1 MQWMQLDQNGDANS
15 WSLGEFLAQDEVRVM
30 MLDPAC
36 TKSLTFPAED
46 DGSLDDIPSSTDAFT
61 AAGPG
66 PSSAASDGLH
76 VIERVQKRHGANGAI
91 AHARIACGSEVADFF
106 PALAGWGSVPDD
118 EAAQA
123 TAPAEEAPPRRAPFA
138 PLARESDITAERFAE
153 LAALGQPF
161 IVEDAGRD
169 LPLLGLSCEEYAR
182 RWPNGSMRAEYL
194 EGEEWGGEWGFFRD
208 EAEGENKVTRPRG

>member
-36 TKSLTFPAED
+36 TKSLTFREFVNGPNTLSKSTAISNSDNWTGAPAAED

-76 VIERVQKRHGANGAI
+76 VIERVQKRWLPSSHPNRSALGTEPTEPS
-91 AHARIACGSEVADFF
+91 RM
-106 PALAGWGSVPDD
+106 PASR
-118 EAAQA
+118 AAPRS
-123 TAPAEEAPPRRAPFA
+123 PAETGS
-138 PLARESDITAERFAE
+138 AR
-153 LAALGQPF
+153 
-161 IVEDAGRD
+161 V
-169 LPLLGLSCEEYAR
+169 
-182 RWPNGSMRAEYL
+182 
-194 EGEEWGGEWGFFRD
+194 
-208 EAEGENKVTRPRG
+208 

>member
-36 TKSLTFPAED
+36 TKSLTFREFVNGPNFSKSTAIPNSDNWTGAPAAED

-76 VIERVQKRHGANGAI
+76 VIEVQKR
-91 AHARIACGSEVADFF
+91 
-106 PALAGWGSVPDD
+106 W
-118 EAAQA
+118 
-123 TAPAEEAPPRRAPFA
+123 
-138 PLARESDITAERFAE
+138 
-153 LAALGQPF
+153 
-161 IVEDAGRD
+161 
-169 LPLLGLSCEEYAR
+169 LPQLT
-182 RWPNGSMRAEYL
+182 P
-194 EGEEWGGEWGFFRD
+194 
-208 EAEGENKVTRPRG
+208 

>member
-36 TKSLTFPAED
+36 TKSLTFREFFNGRLRSRTPTTGLVHRGGRWLPRRHPFI

-76 VIERVQKRHGANGAI
+76 VIERVQKR
-91 AHARIACGSEVADFF
+91 
-106 PALAGWGSVPDD
+106 W
-118 EAAQA
+118 
-123 TAPAEEAPPRRAPFA
+123 
-138 PLARESDITAERFAE
+138 
-153 LAALGQPF
+153 
-161 IVEDAGRD
+161 
-169 LPLLGLSCEEYAR
+169 LPQLT
-182 RWPNGSMRAEYL
+182 P
-194 EGEEWGGEWGFFRD
+194 
-208 EAEGENKVTRPRG
+208 

>member
-36 TKSLTFPAED
+36 TKSLTFREFLNGRLRSRTPDNWTGAPAAED

-76 VIERVQKRHGANGAI
+76 VIERVQKR
-91 AHARIACGSEVADFF
+91 
-106 PALAGWGSVPDD
+106 W
-118 EAAQA
+118 
-123 TAPAEEAPPRRAPFA
+123 
-138 PLARESDITAERFAE
+138 
-153 LAALGQPF
+153 
-161 IVEDAGRD
+161 
-169 LPLLGLSCEEYAR
+169 LPQLT
-182 RWPNGSMRAEYL
+182 P
-194 EGEEWGGEWGFFRD
+194 
-208 EAEGENKVTRPRG
+208 

>member
-36 TKSLTFPAED
+36 TKSLTFREFVNGPNTLSKSTAISNSDNWTGAPAAAED

-76 VIERVQKRHGANGAI
+76 VIEVQKR
-91 AHARIACGSEVADFF
+91 
-106 PALAGWGSVPDD
+106 W
-118 EAAQA
+118 
-123 TAPAEEAPPRRAPFA
+123 
-138 PLARESDITAERFAE
+138 
-153 LAALGQPF
+153 
-161 IVEDAGRD
+161 
-169 LPLLGLSCEEYAR
+169 LPQLT
-182 RWPNGSMRAEYL
+182 P
-194 EGEEWGGEWGFFRD
+194 
-208 EAEGENKVTRPRG
+208 

>member
-36 TKSLTFPAED
+36 TKSLTFREFVNGPIISPSRLRSRTPTTGPVHQPRRED

-76 VIERVQKRHGANGAI
+76 VIEVQKR
-91 AHARIACGSEVADFF
+91 
-106 PALAGWGSVPDD
+106 W
-118 EAAQA
+118 
-123 TAPAEEAPPRRAPFA
+123 
-138 PLARESDITAERFAE
+138 
-153 LAALGQPF
+153 
-161 IVEDAGRD
+161 
-169 LPLLGLSCEEYAR
+169 LPQLT
-182 RWPNGSMRAEYL
+182 P
-194 EGEEWGGEWGFFRD
+194 
-208 EAEGENKVTRPRG
+208 